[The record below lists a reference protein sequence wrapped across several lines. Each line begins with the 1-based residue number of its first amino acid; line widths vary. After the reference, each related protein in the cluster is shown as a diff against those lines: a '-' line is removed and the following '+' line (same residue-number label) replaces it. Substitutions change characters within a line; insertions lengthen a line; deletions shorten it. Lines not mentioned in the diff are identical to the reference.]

1 MEGLSELEFM
11 GYRRKDGSVGV
22 RNHLL
27 VVSTVA
33 CANHVAR
40 RIAEQVEGAVSV
52 THPYGCGHIGE
63 DFLRVLGVL
72 SGLGRN
78 PNVSGVLVVGL
89 GCENMS
95 ANMVAGEIA
104 KSGKPVEQI
113 NIQDE
118 GGSLKAIQRGGEIL
132 LDMADE
138 LLSVEREPCGLSELV
153 LGTECGGSDATSGLA
168 SNPAV
173 GVVADMV
180 VDAGGTVILPESSEW
195 IGAEHILAS
204 RAVNDDVARKC
215 YEVVDYYVKR
225 AMEMGIDF
233 RGAQPTPGNIAGG
246 ITTIEEKSLGTI
258 CKAGS
263 RPVQDVLSYGEKPKG
278 KGLYLMDEPGFDV
291 ESITGLAAAGCQLIL
306 FTTGRG
312 TPVGS
317 PVSPVIKVTAN
328 RETFNKMRCD
338 IDVDVSSILEG
349 EETIE
354 EAGRRILRELLM
366 VASGKPTKSELIGN
380 REVAI
385 LRVARYMF

>member
-1 MEGLSELEFM
+1 M
-11 GYRRKDGSVGV
+11 GYRRRDGSVGV

-27 VVSTVA
+27 VISTVA

-40 RIAEQVEGAVSV
+40 RIAEQIEGAVSV

-63 DFLRVLGVL
+63 DFLRVLGTL
-72 SGLGRN
+72 SGLGEN
-78 PNVSGVLVVGL
+78 PNVAGVLVVGL
-89 GCENMS
+89 GCENIT
-95 ANMVAGEIA
+95 AGFVAGEIA
-104 KSGKPVEQI
+104 KRDKPVEHI

-118 GGSLKAIQRGGEIL
+118 GGSLKAVQRGCEVLVEMAGEV
-132 LDMADE
+132 LD
-138 LLSVEREPCGLSELV
+138 VEREPCSLSELV
-153 LGTECGGSDATSGLA
+153 LGIECGGSDATSGLA

-173 GVVADMV
+173 GVVADIV
-180 VDAGGTVILPESSEW
+180 VDAGGTVVLPESSEW

-204 RAVNDDVARKC
+204 RAVSDEVAKKC
-215 YEVVDYYVKR
+215 YDAAEYYVRR

-263 RPVQDVLSYGEKPKG
+263 RPVQDVLGYGEKPKG
-278 KGLYLMDEPGFDV
+278 RGLYLMNEPGLDI
-291 ESITGLAAAGCQLIL
+291 ESITGLAAAGCQVIV

-312 TPVGS
+312 TPAGS

-328 RETFNKMRCD
+328 RETFRKMRCD
-338 IDVDVSSILEG
+338 IDVDVSSIIEG

-354 EAGRRILRELLM
+354 EAGKKILGEVLK
-366 VASGKPTKSELIGN
+366 VASGKPTKSELVGN

-385 LRVARYMF
+385 LRVAKYMF

>member
-1 MEGLSELEFM
+1 MSELEFM
-11 GYRRKDGSVGV
+11 GYRRRDGSVGV

-95 ANMVAGEIA
+95 ASIVAGEIA

-246 ITTIEEKSLGTI
+246 ITTIEEKSLGAI

-263 RPVQDVLSYGEKPKG
+263 RPVQGVLGYGEKPKG
-278 KGLYLMDEPGFDV
+278 KGLHLMDEPGFDV

-385 LRVARYMF
+385 LRVAKRMF

>member
-1 MEGLSELEFM
+1 MSELEFM

-385 LRVARYMF
+385 LRVAKRMF

>member
-1 MEGLSELEFM
+1 M

-27 VVSTVA
+27 VVSAVS

-40 RIAEQVEGAVSV
+40 RIAEQVKNAVSI

-63 DFLRVLGVL
+63 DFLRVWGTL
-72 SGLGRN
+72 SGLGAN
-78 PNVSGVLVVGL
+78 PNVAGVLVVGL
-89 GCENMS
+89 GCENVTAS
-95 ANMVAGEIA
+95 LIAGEIA
-104 KSGKPVEQI
+104 KTGKPVEWI

-118 GGSLKAIQRGGEIL
+118 GGSLKAVQRGC
-132 LDMADE
+132 E
-138 LLSVEREPCGLSELV
+138 LLVEMAGDALDVEREPCGLNELV

-173 GVVADMV
+173 GVVADIV

-204 RAVNDDVARKC
+204 RAVNSEVAKKC
-215 YEVVDYYVKR
+215 YDAVEYYVKR
-225 AMEMGIDF
+225 AMELGIDF

-263 RPVQDVLSYGEKPKG
+263 RPVQDVLGYGEKPKG
-278 KGLYLMDEPGFDV
+278 KGLYLMNEPGLDI
-291 ESITGLAAAGCQLIL
+291 ESITGLAAAGCQVII

-312 TPVGS
+312 TPAGS
-317 PVSPVIKVTAN
+317 PVSPVVKVTAN
-328 RETFNKMRCD
+328 KETFNKMRCD
-338 IDVDVSSILEG
+338 IDVDVSSIIEG

-354 EAGRRILRELLM
+354 DAGRRILNEVLM

-380 REVAI
+380 MEVAI
-385 LRVARYMF
+385 LRAAKYMF

>member
-1 MEGLSELEFM
+1 MSELEFM

-338 IDVDVSSILEG
+338 IDVDVSPILEG

-385 LRVARYMF
+385 LRVAKRMF

>member
-1 MEGLSELEFM
+1 MSELEFM

-385 LRVARYMF
+385 LRVAKYMF

>member
-1 MEGLSELEFM
+1 M
-11 GYRRKDGSVGV
+11 
-22 RNHLL
+22 
-27 VVSTVA
+27 
-33 CANHVAR
+33 
-40 RIAEQVEGAVSV
+40 
-52 THPYGCGHIGE
+52 
-63 DFLRVLGVL
+63 
-72 SGLGRN
+72 
-78 PNVSGVLVVGL
+78 
-89 GCENMS
+89 
-95 ANMVAGEIA
+95 
-104 KSGKPVEQI
+104 
-113 NIQDE
+113 
-118 GGSLKAIQRGGEIL
+118 
-132 LDMADE
+132 
-138 LLSVEREPCGLSELV
+138 
-153 LGTECGGSDATSGLA
+153 
-168 SNPAV
+168 
-173 GVVADMV
+173 
-180 VDAGGTVILPESSEW
+180 
-195 IGAEHILAS
+195 
-204 RAVNDDVARKC
+204 ARKC

-338 IDVDVSSILEG
+338 IDVDVSPILEG

-385 LRVARYMF
+385 LRVAKRMF